1 MTLPACTTPPPKPA
15 PTFSVQQ
22 CQTVPRCTLPA
33 MAPRTNGDLD
43 DALTIARAAW
53 ASCAAIV
60 DMVFNCQQKGA
71 QGSEAHD

>member
-1 MTLPACTTPPPKPA
+1 MPACTTPPPKPA
-15 PTFSVQQ
+15 PPITLQQ
-22 CQTVPRCTLPA
+22 CQTVPRCTFPA

-60 DMVFNCQQKGA
+60 DMVFNCQQQGTKGSA
-71 QGSEAHD
+71 AHD

>member
-1 MTLPACTTPPPKPA
+1 
-15 PTFSVQQ
+15 
-22 CQTVPRCTLPA
+22 

-60 DMVFNCQQKGA
+60 DMVFYCQHNDG
-71 QGSEAHD
+71 QGSAAHD